1 MEAPAMPNQPEPYRP
16 GSHHTGS
23 HQPEV
28 PGDPAGFR
36 RVLGHFPTS
45 VVAVTAL
52 AADNRP
58 VGMTVGSFTS
68 VSLDPPLIG
77 FFPGRSSSTFPHIQ
91 AAGRFC
97 VNLLGETQ
105 HEVCARLSASG
116 GDKFAALD
124 WRPAP
129 SGAPIINGA
138 LAWLD
143 CVVHSV
149 AEAGDHLVVLGE
161 VRGLQ
166 SARHDERPLVFY
178 RGALERLRPPAG

>member
-1 MEAPAMPNQPEPYRP
+1 MPTEPSTR
-16 GSHHTGS
+16 
-23 HQPEV
+23 Q
-28 PGDPAGFR
+28 PGDPDGFR

-52 AADNRP
+52 AADARP

-77 FFPGRSSSTFPHIQ
+77 FFPGRSSSTFPHIR

-97 VNLLGETQ
+97 VNLLGESQ

-143 CVVHSV
+143 CVVYSI

-161 VRGLQ
+161 VRGLET
-166 SARHDERPLVFY
+166 AAPLGERPLVFY
-178 RGALERLRPPAG
+178 RGALERLHPPAR